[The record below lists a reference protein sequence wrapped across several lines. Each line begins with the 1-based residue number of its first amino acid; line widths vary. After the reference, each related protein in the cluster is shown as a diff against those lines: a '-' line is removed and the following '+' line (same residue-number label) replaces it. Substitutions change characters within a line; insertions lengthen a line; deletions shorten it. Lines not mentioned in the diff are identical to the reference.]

1 MSQETTTDLWSE
13 LRLPAKP
20 VIAVL
25 VGLGCLL
32 ALAEQLPWAVMQ
44 TTDWMLAVMALAVAA
59 WFVDD
64 WHPLAGRWC
73 VLVVTSLA
81 VHLLADWLR
90 VPGSL
95 TLLALPVALAAAL
108 ISLPASAVTA
118 VVESAVLVWM
128 AFQSTTAIELAPLGV
143 AAVAV
148 WAAWGVMVAVYQ
160 PVGHLARWSWS
171 NSLRAQ
177 RLLDE
182 ARHRQGEL
190 NQALD
195 DLAHLNR
202 QLALT
207 NQKLDQMRFVAEQ
220 ANKAKTDFVAKVSH
234 ELRTPLNMIV
244 GFGEMILEAPEA
256 YGMRLPP
263 ALLADLEVIMRNS
276 QHLSDL
282 IDDVLDLS
290 QVEAGQMALTREHVS
305 LPEVVDA
312 AVTAVRPLFDS
323 KGIYLRCAVAE
334 DLPTVY
340 CDRTRIREVILNLL
354 INAGRFTDEGGVE
367 LRVSR
372 EGGSVLTSVSDTGP
386 GISPE
391 DSERLFR
398 PFQQLEDPLRR
409 RHGGSG
415 LGLAISKSFVELHG
429 GRMWVESELGQGT
442 TFTFRLPVE
451 PAAPVEAGAL
461 RWLEPT
467 WEYRQRSTRPT
478 LPEADVT
485 RRLVVLEEGEALQ
498 HLLRRYLDDV
508 EVVAVESHEEALAEL
523 ARTPAQAL
531 IVNDPSVPDALER
544 LAGVELP
551 NGTPVIVASIPERN
565 AVEGLDVSDY
575 LLKPISRHHLLD
587 AVGRL
592 APDGGT
598 VMIVDDQ
605 PDALRLFW
613 RVLASAEQDYRVV
626 TATDGEEALAL
637 AREAHPDVILL
648 DLVMPGMDGFQ
659 VLAERHRDEA
669 LRDIPV
675 VAVSALDPAGHPILS
690 NAVAVTRR
698 DGISVQQFLA
708 CVSGLSQLLAMPPQ
722 PAAGGPPTASDG

>member
-1 MSQETTTDLWSE
+1 MASDSTTDLWSE

-20 VIAVL
+20 VIAIL
-25 VGLGCLL
+25 IGLGCVL
-32 ALAEQLPWAVMQ
+32 ALVEQLPWAVAP
-44 TTDWMLAVMALAVAA
+44 TTDWMLAVMALSAAA
-59 WFVDD
+59 WRLDN
-64 WHPLAGRWC
+64 WHPLAGRWG
-73 VLVVTSLA
+73 VAAAVTVSFY
-81 VHLLADWLR
+81 LLASWYQ
-90 VPGSL
+90 VPCAL

-108 ISLPASAVTA
+108 ISLPAAAATA
-118 VVESAVLVWM
+118 VAESAVLLWM
-128 AFQSTTAIELAPLGV
+128 ATTATTAIDLAPLGV
-143 AAVAV
+143 AVVAV
-148 WAAWGVMVAVYQ
+148 WASWGIMIAVYQ
-160 PVGHLARWSWS
+160 PVGQLAQWSWE
-171 NSLRAQ
+171 NTRRAQ

-182 ARHRQGEL
+182 ARRRQGEL

-207 NQKLDQMRFVAEQ
+207 TQKLDQMRFVAEQ
-220 ANKAKTDFVAKVSH
+220 ANKAKADFVAKVSH

-244 GFGEMILEAPEA
+244 GFGEMILEAPTA
-256 YGMRLPP
+256 YGERIPP
-263 ALLADLEVIMRNS
+263 ALLADLEVILRNS
-276 QHLSDL
+276 QHLSEL

-290 QVEAGQMALTREHVS
+290 QVEADQMALTREYVA
-305 LPEVVDA
+305 LPEIVDA
-312 AVTAVRPLFDS
+312 AVTAVRPLYES
-323 KGIYLRCAVAE
+323 KELYLRCDVAE
-334 DLPTVY
+334 DLPPVY

-354 INAGRFTDEGGVE
+354 SNAGRFTERGGVT
-367 LRVSR
+367 LRVWH
-372 EGGSVLTSVSDTGP
+372 ETGDAYISVTDTGP
-386 GISPE
+386 GIDPA
-391 DSERLFR
+391 DAGRLFR

-531 IVNDPSVPDALER
+531 LVNVPSVAETLGR
-544 LAGVELP
+544 LTSSEMP

-565 AVEGLDVSDY
+565 AVDGLDVADY
-575 LLKPISRHHLLD
+575 LLKPISRQTLL
-587 AVGRL
+587 ATVGRL
-592 APDGGT
+592 APKGGT
-598 VMIVDDQ
+598 VMIVDDER
-605 PDALRLFW
+605 DALRLFW
-613 RVLASAEQDYRVV
+613 RVLASAEQGYKVV
-626 TATDGEEALAL
+626 TATDGEQALAL
-637 AREAHPDVILL
+637 AREARPDVILL

-659 VLAERHRDEA
+659 VLAERHRDQA
-669 LRDIPV
+669 LRDIPI

-690 NAVAVTRR
+690 NALAVTHR